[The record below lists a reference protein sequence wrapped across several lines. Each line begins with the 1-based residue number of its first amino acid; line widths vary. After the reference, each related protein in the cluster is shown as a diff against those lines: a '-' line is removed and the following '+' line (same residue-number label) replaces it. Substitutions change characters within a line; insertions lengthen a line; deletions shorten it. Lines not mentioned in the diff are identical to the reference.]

1 MGNFLR
7 SNCVYELP
15 DKGGAGVEETELIQ
29 RSQQGDLDAFEQLL
43 LRYEKKVYTIA
54 YKYMGNRE
62 DASDLAQEALIK
74 AYQSIGS
81 FRGEASFGTW
91 IGRITA
97 NKCLDELRKRKRIQ
111 VTSLDEEVELE
122 EGSVQ
127 KELAAEGDTPEEHT
141 VRQETVHY
149 VQSMLEQMREEYRI
163 VLVLREL
170 EGCSYEEIAAQLS
183 CSLGTVKSRISR
195 ARSYLKEQ
203 ILADRKR
210 EGSQNSGRRQRNKQQ
225 AGQ

>member
-1 MGNFLR
+1 M
-7 SNCVYELP
+7 
-15 DKGGAGVEETELIQ
+15 DETVLIQ
-29 RSQQGDLDAFEQLL
+29 KSQQGDMDAFEQLL

-54 YKYMGNRE
+54 YKYMGNPE
-62 DASDLAQEALIK
+62 DASDAAQEAMIK

-111 VTSLDEEVELE
+111 VTSLDAEVELE

-127 KELAAEGDTPEEHT
+127 KEIAAEDATPEEHT
-141 VRQETVHY
+141 IQQETVQY
-149 VQSMLEQMREEYRI
+149 VQHILNQMREEYRI

-170 EGCSYEEIAAQLS
+170 EGHSYEEIASMLS

-195 ARSYLKEQ
+195 ARNYLKEQ
-203 ILADRKR
+203 ITADHKR
-210 EGSQNSGRRQRNKQQ
+210 EGSRNS
-225 AGQ
+225 AGGKER